1 MRFKIHSKFSPT
13 GDQPEAIS
21 KLSTNVKNGVKHQT
35 LWGVTGSGKTFTIAN
50 VVEKVQKPTLVIA
63 HNKTL
68 AAQLA
73 DEFREVFPDNAV
85 HYFVSY
91 YDYYQPEAY
100 IPHSDTYIEKDSSIN
115 DEIDRLRH
123 AATHALLTRNDV
135 LIVAS
140 VSCIYGIGSPEFY
153 QAENFTFKKGQEIE
167 RDYFLRQ
174 LNSLRFQR
182 NDLELKRGTYRLK
195 GDTLELFPAYENNSI
210 KVEFFGNEVEKIT
223 EIDWVTG
230 RQIRELDLFEVF
242 PAKHFITPE
251 KLQREAIKNIRK
263 DMEVSIAKFK
273 KKNKLL
279 ETQRIEER
287 TNFDLEMIEQ
297 TGSCSGIENYSRYF
311 DGRLPGEPATTLID
325 YFPKDFFLVIDESH
339 MTVPQIGAM
348 YAGDRSRKE
357 KLVEYG
363 FRLPSAFDNRP
374 LRFDEFYKKI
384 KNVVFASATP
394 SEYEINK
401 STKDNVIY
409 SSSPEGDPLGRSEK
423 FNDSSHPPK
432 AGSNNKLPT
441 ITAFGGTPHD
451 AVANYQLPT
460 NYDAIIRQF
469 IRPTGLLDPIV
480 EVRKTKGQ
488 IDDLVLEINK
498 AVAKKQRVLVTTLT
512 KKMAEALTDHLI
524 DRNIKVAYLHS
535 DVETLERIEILH
547 SLRLGEYDVLV
558 GINLLREGL
567 DLPEVSLVAILDAD
581 KEGFLRSKTSLVQ
594 TIGRAARHREGKVIL
609 YADVITESMKQA
621 IGDTKMRRE
630 MQEKY
635 NKEHGITPT
644 TIIKTLKPKEEKEE
658 KEQLEIDLSFR
669 KLPKAEKRKVV
680 SDLNIQM
687 KRAADNLE
695 FEHAAR
701 LRDQISKLESML

>member
-1 MRFKIHSKFSPT
+1 MRFKIHSKFQPT
-13 GDQPEAIS
+13 GDQPEAIE
-21 KLSTNVKNGVKHQT
+21 KLSTNIKKGVKHQT

-73 DEFREVFPDNAV
+73 DEFREVFPENAV

-123 AATHALLTRNDV
+123 AATHALLTRSDV

-153 QAENFTFKKGQEIE
+153 KAENFTFKTGQSIE
-167 RDYFLRQ
+167 RDFFLRQ
-174 LNSLRFQR
+174 LNNLQFER
-182 NDLELKRGTYRLK
+182 NDLELKRGSYRLR
-195 GDTLELFPAYENNSI
+195 GDTLEIFPAYENNTI
-210 KVEFFGNEVEKIT
+210 KVEFFGNIVEKIS

-230 RQIRELDLFEVF
+230 KTIAQIESFEVF

-251 KLQREAIKNIRK
+251 NLQKEAIKKIRK
-263 DMEVSIAKFK
+263 DLEVTIAKFK
-273 KKNKLL
+273 KQNKLL
-279 ETQRIEER
+279 EAQRIEER

-297 TGSCSGIENYSRYF
+297 TGYCSGIENYSRYF
-311 DGRLPGEPATTLID
+311 DGRLPGEPTTTLID
-325 YFPKDFFLVIDESH
+325 YLPKDFLLVVDESH
-339 MTVPQIGAM
+339 MTIPQIGAM

-374 LRFDEFYKKI
+374 LRFDEFYQKI

-394 SEYEINK
+394 AEFEINK
-401 STKDNVIY
+401 STSENAVNNVKQKY
-409 SSSPEGDPLGRSEK
+409 
-423 FNDSSHPPK
+423 
-432 AGSNNKLPT
+432 
-441 ITAFGGTPHD
+441 D
-451 AVANYQLPT
+451 AVIQ
-460 NYDAIIRQF
+460 QF
-469 IRPTGLLDPIV
+469 IRPTGLLDPKI
-480 EVRKTKGQ
+480 EVRKTTGQ
-488 IDDLVLEINK
+488 IDDLVVEINK
-498 AVAKKQRVLVTTLT
+498 TVAKGQRVLVTTLT
-512 KKMAEALTDHLI
+512 KKMAEALTDHLL
-524 DRNIKVAYLHS
+524 DRNIKVAYIHS

-594 TIGRAARHREGKVIL
+594 TIGRAARHVEGRVIM
-609 YADVITESMKQA
+609 YADVITDSMRKA
-621 IGDTKMRRE
+621 IDETNMRRAT
-630 MQEKY
+630 QEKF
-635 NKEHGITPT
+635 NTKHHITPK
-644 TIIKTLKPKEEKEE
+644 TIVKTLKPKEEREE
-658 KEQLEIDLSFR
+658 KNQLEIDISFS
-669 KLPKAEKRKVV
+669 KMPKNEKRKVI
-680 SDLNIQM
+680 SDLNAQM
-687 KRAADNLE
+687 KQAAENLE

-701 LRDQISKLESML
+701 LRDQITKLESML

>member
-1 MRFKIHSKFSPT
+1 MRFKIHSKFKPT

-21 KLSTNVKNGVKHQT
+21 KLSTNIEKGVKHQT
-35 LWGVTGSGKTFTIAN
+35 LWGVTGSGKTFTISN

-123 AATHALLTRNDV
+123 AATHALLTRSDV

-153 QAENFTFKKGQEIE
+153 QAENFSFKKGQTIE
-167 RDYFLRQ
+167 RDFFLRQ
-174 LNSLRFQR
+174 LNKLLFDR

-195 GDTLELFPAYENNSI
+195 GDTLELFPAYENNTI
-210 KVEFFGNEVEKIT
+210 KVEFFGNAVEKIT
-223 EIDWVTG
+223 EIDWITG
-230 RQIRELDLFEVF
+230 RQINDLDSFEVF

-251 KLQREAIKNIRK
+251 SLQKEAIKNIRK
-263 DMEVSIAKFK
+263 DMEVSVAKFK
-273 KKNKLL
+273 KQNKLI
-279 ETQRIEER
+279 EAQRIEER

-311 DGRLPGEPATTLID
+311 DKRLPGEPATTLID
-325 YFPKDFFLVIDESH
+325 YFPKDFLLVVDESH
-339 MTVPQIGAM
+339 MTIPQIGAM

-357 KLVEYG
+357 KLINYG

-374 LRFDEFYKKI
+374 LRFDEFYQKI
-384 KNVVFASATP
+384 NNVIFASATP
-394 SEYEINK
+394 SLYELNK
-401 STKDNVIY
+401 S
-409 SSSPEGDPLGRSEK
+409 SSE
-423 FNDSSHPPK
+423 N
-432 AGSNNKLPT
+432 
-441 ITAFGGTPHD
+441 
-451 AVANYQLPT
+451 AVANVIQK
-460 NYDAIIRQF
+460 YDAVIRQF
-469 IRPTGLLDPIV
+469 IRPTGLLDPQI
-480 EVRKTKGQ
+480 EIRKTKGQ
-488 IDDLVLEINK
+488 IEDLVLEINK
-498 AVAKKQRVLVTTLT
+498 TVAKKQRVLVTTLT
-512 KKMAEALTDHLI
+512 KKMAEALTDHLL
-524 DRNIKVAYLHS
+524 DRKIKVAYIHS
-535 DVETLERIEILH
+535 DIQTLERTEILH

-567 DLPEVSLVAILDAD
+567 DLPEVSLVTILDAD

-594 TIGRAARHREGKVIL
+594 TIGRAARHVEGRVIM

-621 IGDTKMRRE
+621 INETNIRRAT
-630 MQEKY
+630 QEKY
-635 NKEHGITPT
+635 NIEHGITPQ
-644 TIIKTLKPKEEKEE
+644 TITKTLKAKEIKEE
-658 KEQLEIDLSFR
+658 KEQLEIDLSFK
-669 KLPKAEKRKVV
+669 KLPKSEKRKVIY
-680 SDLNIQM
+680 DLNAQM
-687 KRAADNLE
+687 KRAAENLE

-701 LRDQISKLESML
+701 LRDQITKLESMI